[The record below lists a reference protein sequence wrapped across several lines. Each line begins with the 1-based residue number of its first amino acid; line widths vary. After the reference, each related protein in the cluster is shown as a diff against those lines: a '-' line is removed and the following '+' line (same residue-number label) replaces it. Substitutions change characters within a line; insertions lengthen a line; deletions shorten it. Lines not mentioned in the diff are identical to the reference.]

1 MTAGIELNGRW
12 VGQSQKR
19 KDSGVKRRSAK
30 LDAPG
35 LDPRP
40 ETVQSG
46 NPDPRV
52 WWNEGLQR
60 SWATKFVRQE
70 HGLESGR

>member
-1 MTAGIELNGRW
+1 MTAGTELNGRC

-19 KDSGVKRRSAK
+19 KGSRVKRRRARR
-30 LDAPG
+30 DAPG

-40 ETVQSG
+40 ETVQSD

-60 SWATKFVRQE
+60 GWANKFVRQE
-70 HGLESGR
+70 HGLELGR